1 MKRLMRDASVVLRKE
16 LVDALR
22 DRRTLMVVLWSS
34 VALGPVL
41 LLLLSGLIAS
51 LEERAEQRVVRMVG
65 AENAP
70 TLVNYMQRQGFELR
84 SPPAAAAASASRP
97 PKGEALLLVEPGF
110 EDQLARGE
118 PAQATVQSD
127 SSDRESGAEGAR
139 LLRLLDGFNRE
150 RSGLLLAV
158 RGVPPGML
166 QNLEVQEL
174 DLASTRA
181 RALQFTGM
189 LPFFVIMAVVYGAL
203 GASLDTTA
211 GERERG
217 SLEPLLSNPI
227 EPAALVLG
235 KWAAVAC
242 LAMAIAVLSAA
253 SFVPSQ
259 WLIRSEALRAMFQ
272 FGWRE
277 AVSFVLI
284 LVPLAATV
292 AALLMAVAIRC
303 KSFKEAQAA
312 SSVVIL
318 TASLLPLVAVF
329 DQGAGQPWFA
339 WVPALGQHSLM
350 NQVLRGE
357 GLSTSALAASV
368 GVAAL
373 LVVASLGF
381 VVRGL
386 RQAAVR

>member
-1 MKRLMRDASVVLRKE
+1 VNRLLRDASTVLRKE

-22 DRRTLMVVLWSS
+22 DRRTLMVVLLSS

-41 LLLLSGLIAS
+41 LALLSGLVAS
-51 LEERAEQRVVRMVG
+51 MEERAERRVVSVAG
-65 AENAP
+65 AEHAP
-70 TLVNYMQRQGFELR
+70 TLVNYLQRQGFALR
-84 SPPAAAAASASRP
+84 ERPVPGASAPRS
-97 PKGEALLLVEPGF
+97 EALLVIDPSF
-110 EDQLARGE
+110 EDKLARGE
-118 PAQATVQSD
+118 PAEVTVHND
-127 SSDRESGAEGAR
+127 SSQRDSGADGAR
-139 LLRLLDGFNRE
+139 LLRLLDGFSRE
-150 RSGLLLAV
+150 RSTLLLAV
-158 RGVPPGML
+158 RGVPPAAL
-166 QNLEVQEL
+166 QSLDVQEH

-235 KWAAVAC
+235 KWAAVAVV
-242 LAMAIAVLSAA
+242 AMAIAVLSAA
-253 SFVPSQ
+253 SFLPAQ
-259 WLIRSEALRAMFQ
+259 WLIRSEALRSLFQ
-272 FGWRE
+272 FGLRE

-284 LVPLAATV
+284 LLPLAATV
-292 AALLMAVAIRC
+292 SALLMAVAIRC

-312 SSVVIL
+312 STGVIL
-318 TASLLPLVAVF
+318 AASLLPLVALF
-329 DQGAGQPWFA
+329 DQGGGKPWFA
-339 WVPALGQHSLM
+339 WIPALGQHSLM

-357 GLSTSALAASV
+357 ALSVAGLAASL
-368 GVAAL
+368 GVAVA
-373 LVVASLGF
+373 VVLPSLGF
-381 VVRGL
+381 VARSL

>member
-1 MKRLMRDASVVLRKE
+1 VRSLLRDAAVVLRKE

-22 DRRTLMVVLWSS
+22 DRRTLFVVLLSS

-41 LLLLSGLIAS
+41 LLLLSGLVAS
-51 LEERAEQRVVRMVG
+51 VEERAEQRVVSVAG
-65 AENAP
+65 AEHAP
-70 TLVNYMQRQGFELR
+70 TLVNYLERQGFTLR
-84 SPPAAAAASASRP
+84 AAPATTAASATPGRP
-97 PKGEALLLVEPGF
+97 GEALLIVERGF
-110 EDQLARGE
+110 EDKLARGE
-118 PAQATVQSD
+118 LAEVTVQSD
-127 SSDRESGAEGAR
+127 SSHRESGADGAR

-150 RSGLLLAV
+150 RSALLLAV
-158 RGVPPGML
+158 RGVPPSAL
-166 QNLEVQEL
+166 QSLDVQER

-203 GASLDTTA
+203 GAALDTTA

-227 EPAALVLG
+227 GPAALVLG
-235 KWAAVAC
+235 KWAAVAA

-253 SFVPSQ
+253 SFLPAQ
-259 WLIRSEALRAMFQ
+259 WLIRSEALRALFQ
-272 FGWRE
+272 FGLRE
-277 AVSFVLI
+277 AASFVLI

-312 SSVVIL
+312 STGVIL
-318 TASLLPLVAVF
+318 AASLLPLVAVF
-329 DQGAGQPWFA
+329 DQGGGKPWFT
-339 WVPALGQHSLM
+339 WIPALGQHSLM

-357 GLSTSALAASV
+357 GLSAMGLAVS
-368 GVAAL
+368 GSVAAV
-373 LVVASLGF
+373 LVAASLGF
-381 VVRGL
+381 VARRL